1 MAHSTNPRLVVTGH
15 AANGTSIFRTDEAV
29 ETFYPFGPSVSS
41 FAIFDTQVVV
51 PAYNN
56 NNDGDSLAAAAAAAA
71 AAPKLP
77 RCPPNG
83 TLFCVTNLPPNYAV
97 PMHRTQS
104 LDYCVVMAG
113 EIVLALDGGE
123 EKTVKAGEFIIQGG
137 ANHQWINR
145 TDEPC
150 RIAFVMVGADK
161 VRLQDGTELG
171 ETGLNKGPKSDAS
184 SG

>member
-1 MAHSTNPRLVVTGH
+1 MAQSTNPRLVTTGH
-15 AANGTSIFRTDEAV
+15 TADGTSIFRADEAV

-41 FAIFDTQVVV
+41 FATFDTQDAV
-51 PAYNN
+51 PVSN
-56 NNDGDSLAAAAAAAA
+56 NNDSPNAAA

-83 TLFCVTNLPPNYAV
+83 TLFC
-97 PMHRTQS
+97 S
-104 LDYCVVMAG
+104 LDYCVVMTG

-161 VRLQDGTELG
+161 VKLQDGTELG
-171 ETGLNKGPKSDAS
+171 ETVINKGPKPEAS
-184 SG
+184 SS

>member
-1 MAHSTNPRLVVTGH
+1 MAQSTNPRLVMTGH
-15 AANGTSIFRTDEAV
+15 AADGTSIFRIDGAV

-41 FAIFDTQVVV
+41 FATFDTQDAV
-51 PAYNN
+51 P
-56 NNDGDSLAAAAAAAA
+56 
-71 AAPKLP
+71 LP

-104 LDYCVVMAG
+104 LDYCVVMTG
-113 EIVLALDGGE
+113 EVVLALDGGE
-123 EKTVKAGEFIIQGG
+123 EKTVRAGEFIIRGG

-161 VRLQDGTELG
+161 VKLGDGTELG
-171 ETGLNKGPKSDAS
+171 ETVLNKGSKPEDAS
-184 SG
+184 SS